1 MLCGFLKREPKPE
14 RVPDNSTGAVEIEGG
29 VPAYTLRQI
38 PKTIGILAT
47 NIKLHDHK
55 TFKDLKLISAKFQMF
70 FKVKV
75 NINK

>member
-14 RVPDNSTGAVEIEGG
+14 HVPDNSTGAVEIEGG

-55 TFKDLKLISAKFQMF
+55 TF
-70 FKVKV
+70 
-75 NINK
+75 